1 MSAPVPTIRHRLSQP
16 GSVIPAVT
24 VTSSGEI
31 WAIVTDEDGSSV
43 VRCHRPAGATALAA
57 LQTAVVYRSDSILTA
72 LAPATADSVWAAS
85 PGDGAVVRIDHRG
98 ARQTVASSNQGGRPI
113 DVVGL
118 DDGTAWFTEPDLD
131 AISRIDLMGRV
142 SSFRPGQAGSAPT
155 RITAVGDS
163 LWVVGSGIDG
173 VWFIRGGDSAPVTHR
188 IEGAAHRDTL
198 VAADGTGAVWV
209 AVPALSARSTPDA
222 ERPDAE
228 LPDANS
234 IDASGQARIV
244 RLGRGGITHE
254 TTLPAALGT
263 VLAIAGA
270 SDGGCAV
277 AGSAG
282 AWMVEPPANDPQG
295 ESSPSLVVSPL
306 PVSPLP
312 VSPPNGETSPAAASA
327 GAPVLDDQGPRF
339 TAVASAGGSVS
350 WIAGAAGEL
359 VEL

>member
-31 WAIVTDEDGSSV
+31 WAILTDEDGSSV

-188 IEGAAHRDTL
+188 IEGAAHRETL

-209 AVPALSARSTPDA
+209 AVPARSAGSTPDA
-222 ERPDAE
+222 ERPDAS
-228 LPDANS
+228 S
-234 IDASGQARIV
+234 IDAGGQAKIV

-270 SDGGCAV
+270 PDCGCAV

-295 ESSPSLVVSPL
+295 EPAPSLV
-306 PVSPLP
+306 VSPLP

-327 GAPVLDDQGPRF
+327 DAPVLDDRGPRF
-339 TAVASAGGSVS
+339 TAVASAVGSVS